1 MKKILTGVLIVAG
14 LGVQAYAQKVKEG
27 TLNFAL
33 TRQFENSTNYTA
45 ASKQWKTATAKVTS
59 ATVIQAIGATLGK
72 TFTASAKLVVEDGDW
87 SGFSSTNGLLL
98 PNGYNAVDGS
108 IVGSYSPTP
117 PTGKQQAFAYIFVRD
132 GTNCV
137 NVSPFF
143 TFQVRECYDCF
154 YLNSFVT
161 DSHFSTSTKTTTVP
175 GPPCCNQITTTSTT
189 GSGSGVDK
197 YYFTLS
203 FDNTVNNTKLA
214 DAGIAG
220 INPKEDGINPNVTPS
235 GYVATDPNIL
245 RFTLNGI
252 LTYSWTLATINAGS
266 NAIQIGSVSYAASGY
281 GFIAKTC
288 NLVSGTVTVSEV
300 SALATKCCS
309 VAAGA
314 NTVYDWG
321 FNFNGTYT
329 GPRGGLLF
337 QTQ

>member
-33 TRQFENSTNYTA
+33 TRQFENTTNYTA
-45 ASKQWKTATAKVTS
+45 SARQWKSASAKVTS
-59 ATVIQAIGATLGK
+59 VTVIQAIGATLGSN
-72 TFTASAKLVVEDGDW
+72 FTSSAKLVIENGDW
-87 SGFSSTNGLLL
+87 SGFASTNGILL

-117 PTGKQQAFAYIFVRD
+117 PTGKQQAFAYIFIKD
-132 GTNCV
+132 GTFCT

-161 DSHFSTSTKTTTVP
+161 DSRFGTVTKTTITS
-175 GPPCCNQITTTSTT
+175 GPPCCNKITTTSTT
-189 GSGSGVDK
+189 GNGSGVDK

-203 FDNTVNNTKLA
+203 FDNTINNTKLA
-214 DAGIAG
+214 DAGISG
-220 INPKEDGINPNVTPS
+220 LQPKEDGINPNVPPS
-235 GYVATDPNIL
+235 GYVATDVNIL

-252 LTYSWTLATINAGS
+252 LTYAWTLTSLNGPD
-266 NAIQIGSVSYAASGY
+266 NTQIGSVSYAASGY